1 MMPSPVNVLAYSV
14 QLGVLAIAAL
24 LITRALRLRAP
35 LPSLRF
41 WQAILAV
48 SLFLPLVQ
56 PRAHGGAAAMSSAA
70 LAPFAGAVR
79 VDAITARSGDV
90 APWLLLVVLTG
101 IAIRLLWLTVGALR
115 LRTITRGASFDRSLD
130 PLLREL
136 SASLGTEATIAISEA
151 VESPSTVGVRRPLI
165 LLPRRVLSMPPSV
178 QRAVIAHELV
188 HVRRRDWLHTIAEEM
203 WCALLWF
210 HPAARLIA
218 SRLSLARETLVDETT
233 ILLTRDR
240 RAYAEA
246 LLAFASPQPHAGAPT
261 TRTLRRGVDLPGV
274 TPFIGT
280 HLSQRISLI
289 AEEEVMSRPRLLASL
304 TMATLV
310 CAAATVS
317 AVSTVP
323 MTAVAQSTQVYKPGK
338 DVTLP
343 TAVHEVKPS
352 YTPEAMDR
360 RIQGN
365 VLMSVVVLE
374 TGDVGYVKITHS
386 LDAEYGL
393 DQAAVDAAKQWKFRP
408 GTKDGQPVAVEIMI
422 QITYALK

>member
-1 MMPSPVNVLAYSV
+1 V
-14 QLGVLAIAAL
+14 
-24 LITRALRLRAP
+24 
-35 LPSLRF
+35 
-41 WQAILAV
+41 
-48 SLFLPLVQ
+48 
-56 PRAHGGAAAMSSAA
+56 
-70 LAPFAGAVR
+70 
-79 VDAITARSGDV
+79 
-90 APWLLLVVLTG
+90 G
-101 IAIRLLWLTVGALR
+101 I
-115 LRTITRGASFDRSLD
+115 
-130 PLLREL
+130 
-136 SASLGTEATIAISEA
+136 
-151 VESPSTVGVRRPLI
+151 RRPLI
-165 LLPRRVLSMPPSV
+165 LLPRRVLDMPRAI

-188 HVRRRDWLHTIAEEM
+188 HVRRRDWFHTIAEEF

-210 HPAARLIA
+210 HPAARVIA
-218 SRLSLARETLVDETT
+218 SRLSLARETLVDQTT

-246 LLAFASPQPHAGAPT
+246 LLAFAGPQPHAGAPT

-304 TMATLV
+304 TLATLV

-323 MTAVAQSTQVYKPGK
+323 MTAVAQSTQVHKPGK

-343 TAVHEVKPS
+343 TAVHEVKPG
-352 YTPEAMDR
+352 YTPEAMER

-374 TGDVGYVKITHS
+374 TGDVGYVQITHS

-408 GTKDGQPVAVEIMI
+408 GTKDGQPVAVEITI
-422 QITYALK
+422 QVTFALK